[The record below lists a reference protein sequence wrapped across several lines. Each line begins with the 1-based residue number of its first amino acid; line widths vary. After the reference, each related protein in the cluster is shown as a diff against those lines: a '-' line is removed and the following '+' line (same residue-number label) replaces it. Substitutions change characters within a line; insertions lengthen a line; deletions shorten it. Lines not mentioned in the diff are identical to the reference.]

1 MTRVATLHVM
11 PKKVIQPTYDE
22 LIAEAIVNAAMG
34 TVRIHFDDQSA
45 PGLIDFGLGP
55 RLDAEV
61 TDVLEVSSKRDQ
73 DTNAMWQQINRV
85 YDGRVHEGLR
95 CGWAVQFEHG
105 ATIGKGASDRVIAFL
120 VDLEKRGITKVSAD
134 PADLFQEAG
143 NPFPS
148 TDNLRDAATARELG
162 LNVVH
167 QIGDSPDLAG
177 RIFPSS
183 FVPTGIAR
191 ATADAVSPY
200 VDDFLDTTTGA
211 NKIKKL
217 AEKGSGK
224 RQHLFIWSDISHTSV
239 GFALKRGWLPSDA
252 PTLPDHIHTLWL
264 GSFFSFENVYT
275 WRCEEGWRVHRVA
288 EVVASVEP
296 PSS

>member
-1 MTRVATLHVM
+1 M
-11 PKKVIQPTYDE
+11 PKKPIQPTYDE

-34 TVRIHFDDQSA
+34 TVRIYFDDQSA
-45 PGLIDFGLGP
+45 PGLIDFGLGS
-55 RLDAEV
+55 RLNAEV
-61 TDVLEVSSKRDQ
+61 TDVLEVSSKRDR

-85 YDGRVHEGLR
+85 YDGRVHEGLNA
-95 CGWAVQFEHG
+95 GWAVQFQHG
-105 ATIGKGASDRVIAFL
+105 ATIGKGVSNRVIAFL
-120 VDLEKRGITKVSAD
+120 ADLEKRGITKVSAD
-134 PADLFQEAG
+134 PADLFQESV
-143 NPFPS
+143 NRLPS
-148 TDNLRDAATARELG
+148 TADVRDAATARELG

-167 QIGDSPDLAG
+167 QVGDSLDLRG
-177 RIFPSS
+177 RIFTSS

-200 VDDFLDTTTGA
+200 VNDFLDTTTGA

-224 RQHLFIWSDISHTSV
+224 RQHLFIWSDMSHTSV

-252 PTLPDHIHTLWL
+252 PTVPDHIHTLWL

-275 WRCEEGWRVHRVA
+275 WRCEEGWQVHRVA
-288 EVVASVEP
+288 EVVDLVEP

>member
-1 MTRVATLHVM
+1 M
-11 PKKVIQPTYDE
+11 PKKPIQPTYDE

-34 TVRIHFDDQSA
+34 TVRIYFDDQSA
-45 PGLIDFGLGP
+45 PGLIDFGLGS
-55 RLDAEV
+55 RLDAEA
-61 TDVLEVSSKRDQ
+61 TDVLEVSSKRDRE
-73 DTNAMWQQINRV
+73 TNAMWQQINRV
-85 YDGRVHEGLR
+85 YDGRVQEGLNA
-95 CGWAVQFEHG
+95 GWAVQFQHG
-105 ATIGKGASDRVIAFL
+105 ATIGKGVSNRVIAFL
-120 VDLEKRGITKVSAD
+120 VDLENRGITKVSAD
-134 PADLFQEAG
+134 PVDLFAG
-143 NPFPS
+143 NRFPS
-148 TDNLRDAATARELG
+148 TDNLHDAATARKLG
-162 LNVVH
+162 LSVVH
-167 QIGDSPDLAG
+167 QIGNSPDLAG

-200 VDDFLDTTTGA
+200 VNDFLDTTTGA

-224 RQHLFIWSDISHTSV
+224 RQHLFIWSDMSHTSV

-252 PTLPDHIHTLWL
+252 PTVPDHIHTLWL

-288 EVVASVEP
+288 EVVDAVEP